1 MAVIV
6 GRVHAWPTPQVP
18 QLPGSPA
25 PAPVRVHDSSS
36 GELVEAAPGPQARL
50 YACGITPYDATH
62 IGHANTYV
70 AFDLLVRAWRD
81 AGKDVIY
88 ASNVTDVDDPLLERA
103 EATGMDWRELAAA
116 QTALFGEDMTALG
129 VIPPGTWTGAV
140 ESIPD
145 VARAVAAMIESGA
158 AYRVPLEPGAG
169 GSTPDLGDVY
179 ADLTADP
186 GFGSVA
192 HLDREQALA
201 TFAERGGDPDREG
214 KKDPLD
220 PLMWRRER
228 PGEPAWDGG
237 PLGSGRPGWHIECAV
252 IARDGLGLS
261 AGERFDVQGGGTDL
275 LFPHHEMSTSHLR
288 VLCSGPHGGA
298 APDGSAPGG
307 GSAPEGGERA
317 GARTHVHAG
326 LVAYQG
332 EKMSKSLGNL
342 VLVSRLRDA
351 GHDPMAI
358 RLALLAHH
366 YRTEWEWDETSLP
379 AGEARLVRWRDAV
392 SGNGGPSA
400 DETLAAVRAALA
412 NDLDAPAALA
422 AVDAWADLALEPS
435 RDTSADEEG
444 APGVLARTVNALLG
458 VRL

>member
-18 QLPGSPA
+18 QLPGFPA
-25 PAPVRVHDSSS
+25 ADPVRVHDSST

-70 AFDLLVRAWRD
+70 AFDLLVRAWLD
-81 AGKDVIY
+81 AGKDVVY

-103 EATGMDWRELAAA
+103 EATGVDWRELATS
-116 QTALFGEDMTALG
+116 QTALFREDMTALG
-129 VIPPGTWTGAV
+129 VIPPRTWTGAV
-140 ESIPD
+140 ESVPD
-145 VARAVAAMIESGA
+145 VARAVVAMVESGA

-169 GSTPDLGDVY
+169 GPTPGLGDVY

-186 GFGSVA
+186 RFGTVA

-201 TFAERGGDPDREG
+201 AFAERGGDPARAG

-220 PLMWRRER
+220 PLLWRRER

-252 IARDGLGLS
+252 IARDGLGV
-261 AGERFDVQGGGTDL
+261 ATGERFDVQGGGSDL

-288 VLCSGPHGGA
+288 VLC
-298 APDGSAPGG
+298 PG
-307 GSAPEGGERA
+307 PEGGEPG

-326 LVAYQG
+326 LVGYKG

-342 VLVSRLRDA
+342 VLVSRLREA

-379 AGEARLVRWRDAV
+379 DGEARLVRWRDAV

-400 DETLAAVRAALA
+400 AATLAAVRAALA

-422 AVDAWADLALEPS
+422 AVDAWADLSLAPS

-444 APGVLARTVNALLG
+444 APGIMARMMNALLG
-458 VRL
+458 VRI

>member
-1 MAVIV
+1 
-6 GRVHAWPTPQVP
+6 
-18 QLPGSPA
+18 
-25 PAPVRVHDSSS
+25 VRVHDSST
-36 GELVEAAPGPQARL
+36 GELVEAAPGPRARL

-81 AGKDVIY
+81 AGKDVVY
-88 ASNVTDVDDPLLERA
+88 TSNVTDVDDPLLERA
-103 EATGMDWRELAAA
+103 EATGVDWRELAAS
-116 QTALFGEDMTALG
+116 QTALFREDMTALG
-129 VIPPGTWTGAV
+129 VIPPQTWTGAV
-140 ESIPD
+140 ESVPD
-145 VARAVAAMIESGA
+145 VARAVATMLESGA

-169 GSTPDLGDVY
+169 GPTPELGDVY

-186 GFGSVA
+186 RFGAVA
-192 HLDREQALA
+192 RLDREQALA
-201 TFAERGGDPDREG
+201 YFAERGGDPDREG

-220 PLMWRRER
+220 PLLWRRER
-228 PGEPAWDGG
+228 LGEPAWDGG
-237 PLGSGRPGWHIECAV
+237 PLGTGRPGWHIECAV
-252 IARDGLGLS
+252 IARDGLGLA
-261 AGERFDVQGGGTDL
+261 AGERFDVQGGGSDL

-288 VLCSGPHGGA
+288 VLCPGTEGA
-298 APDGSAPGG
+298 EPAA
-307 GSAPEGGERA
+307 AC
-317 GARTHVHAG
+317 THVHAG
-326 LVAYQG
+326 LVGYEG

-342 VLVSRLRDA
+342 VLVSRLREE

-366 YRTEWEWDETSLP
+366 YRTEWEWDETSMP
-379 AGEARLVRWRDAV
+379 EGEARLVRWRDAV

-400 DETLAAVRAALA
+400 DATLAAVRGALA

-422 AVDAWADLALEPS
+422 AVDAWADLSLDPA

-444 APGVLARTVNALLG
+444 APGVMARTVNALLG